1 MHTYAII
8 HHVKGTDRRRNAR
21 RIENIERKE
30 TPQKRYDRT
39 HTTRIALKLNNRT
52 DTDILDYLADKPKQT
67 EIKRCLRMAIKQKE
81 EQKNERN

>member
-1 MHTYAII
+1 MDDGGGKPAPPPLYQNRQ
-8 HHVKGTDRRRNAR
+8 GNAR

-39 HTTRIALKLNNRT
+39 HTTRVALKLNNRT
-52 DTDILDYLADKPKQT
+52 DTDILEYLADKPKQT

-81 EQKNERN
+81 EQKK